1 MHIFAID
8 IDYESQIFDITPNSY
23 LRCEMTIEREK
34 IILQVNFLVNSDN
47 LLRNDGK
54 VCSSV
59 EKK

>member
-1 MHIFAID
+1 MFN
-8 IDYESQIFDITPNSY
+8 ITPNLY
-23 LRCEMTIEREK
+23 LRCEITMERKK